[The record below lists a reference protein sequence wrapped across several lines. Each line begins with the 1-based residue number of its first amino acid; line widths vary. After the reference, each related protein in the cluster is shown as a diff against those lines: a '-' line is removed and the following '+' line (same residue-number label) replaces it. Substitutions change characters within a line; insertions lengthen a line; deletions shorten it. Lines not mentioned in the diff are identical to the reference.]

1 MDFKT
6 PLTWPA
12 GAENMGG
19 YKNRIAFIPASAVSA
34 VPALVNTAPTD
45 DDDLVQAVGA
55 FTFITV
61 GQKPMGIY
69 CTDKTVKYGAE
80 PQGELDAMSYAQA
93 GEFFHPGNSKTM
105 HAFNRQAINTPGYLI
120 IEDPKGTQYM
130 VGSEGMPCYI
140 KPSFDGGAG
149 RTDRRGTKYTFG
161 ADSYCTAVELATPID
176 MDTLFVV

>member
-1 MDFKT
+1 
-6 PLTWPA
+6 
-12 GAENMGG
+12 MGG
-19 YKNRIAFIPASAVSA
+19 YKNLIAFIPAAAVSA
-34 VPALVNTAPTD
+34 VPALVTTTPAD
-45 DDDLVQAVGA
+45 DDDLVQAIGA

-93 GEFFHPGNSKTM
+93 GEFFHPGNSNGM
-105 HAFNRQAINTPGYLI
+105 HAFNRQVLNTPGYVI
-120 IEDPKGTQYM
+120 IEDPKGKQYM
-130 VGSEGMPCYI
+130 VGSEGMPAYI

-161 ADSYCTAVELATPID
+161 ADSYSTAVELATPID
-176 MDTLFVV
+176 ISSFMTV

>member
-1 MDFKT
+1 
-6 PLTWPA
+6 
-12 GAENMGG
+12 MGG
-19 YKNRIAFIPASAVSA
+19 YKNLIAFIPAAAVSA
-34 VPALVNTAPTD
+34 VPALVTTTPTD

-80 PQGELDAMSYAQA
+80 PQGEQDAMSYTQA

-105 HAFNRQAINTPGYLI
+105 HAFNRQVLNTPGYLI

-130 VGSEGMPCYI
+130 IGAEGMPAYI
-140 KPSFDGGAG
+140 KPSFDGGQA
-149 RTDRRGTKYTFG
+149 RADRRGTKYTFG
-161 ADSYCTAVELATPID
+161 ADSYCSAVELATPID
-176 MDTLFVV
+176 ISSFMTV